1 MAVVSHMLQLKD
13 HLKIMKKYKFEWFTD
28 NITSIVNQ
36 IIETKKSIVD
46 ENFWKQMIRFK
57 EPDGSYSQDYIDG

>member
-1 MAVVSHMLQLKD
+1 
-13 HLKIMKKYKFEWFTD
+13 MKKYKFEWFTD